1 MPDIKDSF
9 VDNLKYYLKLRGK
22 TQADLAKYLNVSK
35 PTITNY
41 ITGVNLPRMDKVDKI
56 CEFLFIRRSDLLEKR
71 KEETNDEEVL
81 LLARD
86 IISLDEEQKAIIE
99 SMIKQFRGR

>member
-1 MPDIKDSF
+1 MT
-9 VDNLKYYLKLRGK
+9 NLEMETAEEL
-22 TQADLAKYLNVSK
+22 QIA
-35 PTITNY
+35 NY
-41 ITGVNLPRMDKVDKI
+41 GIGGHYDPHFD
-56 CEFLFIRRSDLLEKR
+56 FAR

-99 SMIKQFRGR
+99 SMIKQFIKN

>member
-1 MPDIKDSF
+1 MPDIKDLF
-9 VDNLKYYLKLRGK
+9 VDNLKYYLILRGK
-22 TQADLAKYLNVSK
+22 TEADLAKYLKVSK

>member
-1 MPDIKDSF
+1 MPDIKDIF

-22 TQADLAKYLNVSK
+22 TQADLAKYLKVSK

-86 IISLDEEQKAIIE
+86 IKSLNREQQEIII
-99 SMIKQFRGR
+99 SMINQFRSN

>member
-1 MPDIKDSF
+1 MPDIKDIF

-86 IISLDEEQKAIIE
+86 IISLDEEQKAIIK

>member
-1 MPDIKDSF
+1 MPDIKDIF

-22 TQADLAKYLNVSK
+22 TQADLAKYLKVSK

>member
-1 MPDIKDSF
+1 MPDIKDIF

-71 KEETNDEEVL
+71 KEETIDEVM